1 MAVHGRRHTEGRYTL
16 TATVRALE
24 ASQAMGKARKSTGMG
39 SSCGAVTK
47 GNTFRCA
54 NGRLFRLRNSFMC
67 DKGSMVMTYENQVQI
82 KDKFCLTIDEAAAY
96 FNIGQKKLRK
106 IVTENLDSG
115 FVIQNGVKFLIKREQ
130 FEKYLDALTTI

>member
-1 MAVHGRRHTEGRYTL
+1 
-16 TATVRALE
+16 
-24 ASQAMGKARKSTGMG
+24 
-39 SSCGAVTK
+39 
-47 GNTFRCA
+47 
-54 NGRLFRLRNSFMC
+54 
-67 DKGSMVMTYENQVQI
+67 MTCENQVQI
-82 KDKFCLTIDEAAAY
+82 KDKFCLTIDEAADY

>member
-1 MAVHGRRHTEGRYTL
+1 
-16 TATVRALE
+16 
-24 ASQAMGKARKSTGMG
+24 
-39 SSCGAVTK
+39 
-47 GNTFRCA
+47 
-54 NGRLFRLRNSFMC
+54 
-67 DKGSMVMTYENQVQI
+67 MTCENQVKI
-82 KDKFCLTIDEAAAY
+82 KDIFCLTIDEAAAY

>member
-1 MAVHGRRHTEGRYTL
+1 
-16 TATVRALE
+16 
-24 ASQAMGKARKSTGMG
+24 
-39 SSCGAVTK
+39 
-47 GNTFRCA
+47 
-54 NGRLFRLRNSFMC
+54 
-67 DKGSMVMTYENQVQI
+67 MTCENQVQI

-96 FNIGQKKLRK
+96 FNFGQKKLRK